1 MLICQSIW
9 PAKISRSESR
19 AQKPDISKINFQ
31 GVHVVEDVAINSE
44 IQQRV
49 FTSPNFANK
58 SDRLTID
65 VGKKVLC
72 KHGFPAK
79 YDLAKFLLRSF
90 TCCVLAFFL
99 SKQMFTKELQLS
111 MATTPRGANH
121 LQTSNQRDCSVGKH
135 PVPTPS
141 SSGAFLSFFQR
152 LKSNRRA
159 SSLAGPR
166 SSDGFRFQGW
176 WRLSVLTIGTF
187 GTSFLN
193 KEIQN
198 RPSLRDV

>member
-44 IQQRV
+44 LQQRV

-79 YDLAKFLLRSF
+79 YDLAKFLLCSF
-90 TCCVLAFFL
+90 TCCVLAFEQANVYKRTTIVVGDDAERCK
-99 SKQMFTKELQLS
+99 SPANLQ
-111 MATTPRGANH
+111 
-121 LQTSNQRDCSVGKH
+121 
-135 PVPTPS
+135 PT
-141 SSGAFLSFFQR
+141 
-152 LKSNRRA
+152 
-159 SSLAGPR
+159 
-166 SSDGFRFQGW
+166 
-176 WRLSVLTIGTF
+176 
-187 GTSFLN
+187 
-193 KEIQN
+193 
-198 RPSLRDV
+198 